1 MKQSLY
7 VSHSKR
13 GASHYYLD
21 ASARYRCIFP
31 CEYNESDHTRHCIHF
46 SQIDHI
52 DLSEYQTVIFHRP
65 SICLKLKRILK
76 NLKQKNIKA
85 IIDFDDLL
93 FSPEYALQNPTYLSG
108 KMTASHA
115 RKSTNKY
122 LSALRLFNFAQTSTE
137 PLKQHIRTVHPRC
150 DIEVSFNKVP
160 EHWVNLT
167 PEISAEQRLE
177 NKIIRYFPGTSHHT
191 SNFSNAIKALKLIL
205 DSNPDINLEVIGDID
220 IPEGIFPKSQ
230 FKHLKAVMFEE
241 LPEIIANSWITI
253 SPLENNEFNNSK
265 SALKFWESACFGVPV
280 ISNRIPDMSRLEC
293 DGLLLSND
301 HNQWLEFIEKVKN
314 IKNYK
319 QACCVAHKKSMEC
332 IIPTDKKNGEIQ
344 NNTLELLMGSKFG
357 PSWRAIRVNPTH
369 QDFNAC
375 NDELKKSLNEGLNN
389 SLDEK
394 TIKEITASAMN
405 KKKLYLSSEHK
416 KSWFN
421 KLKKL
426 RRHPK
431 LFIKDMIL
439 NMKG

>member
-21 ASARYRCIFP
+21 ASARYRCVFP
-31 CEYNESDHTRHCIHF
+31 CEHNESDHTKHCIHF

-65 SICLKLKRILK
+65 SISLKLKRILK
-76 NLKQKNIKA
+76 NLKHHNIKA
-85 IIDFDDLL
+85 IVDFDDLL

-108 KMTASHA
+108 KMTASYA
-115 RKSTNKY
+115 KKSAKRY
-122 LSALRLFNFAQTSTE
+122 LSALRLFDFAQTSTE
-137 PLKQHIRTVHPRC
+137 PLKQHLKTDHPSC
-150 DIEVSFNKVP
+150 NIEIIFNRVP

-167 PEISAEQRLE
+167 PAISAEQRLE
-177 NKIIRYFPGTSHHT
+177 NKIIRYFPGTSHHS
-191 SNFSNAIKALKLIL
+191 SNFKNAIKTLKLIL
-205 DSNPDINLEVIGDID
+205 DSNPDISLEVIGGIN
-220 IPEGIFPKSQ
+220 IPQNTFTKKQ
-230 FKHLKAVMFEE
+230 FKHLRPVMFEE
-241 LPEIIANSWITI
+241 LPEIIAKSWLTI
-253 SPLENNEFNNSK
+253 SPLENNEFNNCK

-319 QACCVAHKKSMEC
+319 QACCVAQKKSMKC

-344 NNTLELLMGSKFG
+344 NNTLELLMSSKFG
-357 PSWRAIRVNPTH
+357 PSWRAIRLNPTH
-369 QDFNAC
+369 QDFSAC
-375 NDELKKSLNEGLNN
+375 NDELKRSLNEDLNN
-389 SLDEK
+389 SLDKEK
-394 TIKEITASAMN
+394 IKKLTASALT
-405 KKKLYLSSEHK
+405 KKKAYLSSEHK
-416 KSWFN
+416 KHWFN
-421 KLKKL
+421 KLRKL
-426 RRHPK
+426 KRNPN
-431 LFIKDMIL
+431 LFFKDMII